1 MSRRSIFDAERCSPV
16 PSDRP
21 VRLFPVRRTYKKWAN
36 RSSDKETSLSKDP
49 VSNSRQPERFE
60 QVVLPHLDS
69 AYNLARWL
77 TGNQHDAE
85 DVVQSA
91 FLKAVKFFDSFRGGD
106 ARPWLIAI
114 VRRACYDWIEQNRP
128 HQSLAV
134 FDEDSQSDQSDCAD
148 PVEFVLRK
156 EDQELLRQALNELPI
171 EFREVLV
178 LRELEGLSYKEIG
191 VVTKLP
197 SGTIMSRL
205 ARARERLRLLLAKN
219 LREGA

>member
-1 MSRRSIFDAERCSPV
+1 MSRRSIIDGKTSEPA

-21 VRLFPVRRTYKKWAN
+21 VRLFPGQRTHKKCAN
-36 RSSDKETSLSKDP
+36 RSSDEVTSLSNDSVP
-49 VSNSRQPERFE
+49 DSRRIERFE

-77 TGNQHDAE
+77 TGNAHDAE
-85 DVVQSA
+85 DVVQGA

-114 VRRACYDWIEQNRP
+114 VRRACCDWLERNRP
-128 HQSLAV
+128 HQAQAL
-134 FDEDSQSDQSDCAD
+134 FDEDLPCDPSGDAD
-148 PVEFVLRK
+148 PVELVLRK
-156 EDQELLRQALNELPI
+156 EDQELLRHALNELPI

-205 ARARERLRLLLAKN
+205 ARARERLRRSLAKK
-219 LREGA
+219 LREDV